1 MSWLGLDHFVTVKAA
16 LGREAAAARFLAAGG
31 RRSSAIEDD
40 SDEMDANIDAADT
53 APLVFHIIYED
64 AGGRISQRIVT
75 VRKVEVG
82 KTGPMLFCFCHLR
95 KRVRRFALER
105 VQEVFD
111 ASTGEVH
118 TEPKA
123 FFLSHPLLARPEAHE
138 DRAFRLCADDLT
150 ILTAVGAADGRF
162 DPDEQDQLLVH
173 VFDRYEE
180 GPLDELRL
188 RQRLSLLTPDHVS
201 FYKSLTRVA
210 QADNRLLRRSLRRIV
225 DADGVLDPAELA
237 FVDTIEA
244 SLR

>member
-1 MSWLGLDHFVTVKAA
+1 MRQV
-16 LGREAAAARFLAAGG
+16 
-31 RRSSAIEDD
+31 
-40 SDEMDANIDAADT
+40 DAADT

-188 RQRLSLLTPDHVS
+188 RQRLDEYSPGFSTGIVATFCANNQEPLSSEDFSEALTH
-201 FYKSLTRVA
+201 
-210 QADNRLLRRSLRRIV
+210 RR
-225 DADGVLDPAELA
+225 
-237 FVDTIEA
+237 
-244 SLR
+244 

>member
-1 MSWLGLDHFVTVKAA
+1 
-16 LGREAAAARFLAAGG
+16 
-31 RRSSAIEDD
+31 
-40 SDEMDANIDAADT
+40 
-53 APLVFHIIYED
+53 
-64 AGGRISQRIVT
+64 
-75 VRKVEVG
+75 
-82 KTGPMLFCFCHLR
+82 
-95 KRVRRFALER
+95 
-105 VQEVFD
+105 
-111 ASTGEVH
+111 
-118 TEPKA
+118 
-123 FFLSHPLLARPEAHE
+123 
-138 DRAFRLCADDLT
+138 
-150 ILTAVGAADGRF
+150 
-162 DPDEQDQLLVH
+162 LVH